1 MSNIMTKQPAESA
14 GSMAETK
21 VDSAFWGALK
31 RDLLLS
37 YRRKSDLLNPLI
49 FFLMVATLFPLGVS
63 PDPQFLADVAPGV
76 VWVAALLATLL
87 SMDSLFRSDFED
99 GTLEQILLSPQPLF
113 LVVLAKVLG
122 HWMMTGLPL
131 TLLAPLLGVM
141 LFLPAD
147 GMAGLVLSL
156 LLGTPTL
163 SLVGAIGAALTVGL
177 RKGGVLISLLVLPLY
192 IPVLIFGSG
201 AVQAAITGLPLG
213 GYLALLGAM
222 LALGLVMAPLAIG
235 AALRISVSG

>member
-1 MSNIMTKQPAESA
+1 MNDSMPNQSA
-14 GSMAETK
+14 DKSMAHVYK
-21 VDSAFWGALK
+21 VDGPFWGALK

-37 YRRKSDLLNPLI
+37 YRRKSDLVNPLI

-63 PDPQFLADVAPGV
+63 PDPTFLADVAPGV

-99 GTLEQILLSPQPLF
+99 GTLEQILLSPQPLY
-113 LVVLAKVLG
+113 LVVLAKVLA
-122 HWMMTGLPL
+122 HWMLTGLPL
-131 TLLAPLLGVM
+131 TLLAPVLGVM
-141 LFLPAD
+141 LFLPGD
-147 GMAGLVLSL
+147 GMWGLVLSL

-163 SLVGAIGAALTVGL
+163 SIIGAIGAALTVGL

-192 IPVLIFGSG
+192 IPVLIFGSAAVQG
-201 AVQAAITGLPLG
+201 AVTGLPLD
-213 GYLALLGAM
+213 GYLAILGAM
-222 LALGLVMAPLAIG
+222 LSLGLVMAPLAIG